1 MRREYSGAELR
12 WAAWKHR
19 MGYGWDEIAKAVQRS
34 AAALRK
40 RVIASGFSYELPKPK
55 PIPADC
61 PDWVDWA
68 WELYLEGYSLIRVA
82 LTCGRYEDAISRAFR
97 ERGYRKVMPPLI
109 TTWIFGWKGSK
120 K

>member
-1 MRREYSGAELR
+1 MRREYSDAELR

-55 PIPADC
+55 SIPADC
-61 PDWVDWA
+61 PDWVDYA
-68 WELYLEGYSLIRVA
+68 WELYLDGHSA
-82 LTCGRYEDAISRAFR
+82 LQAAMACGKSEAAAYKAFW
-97 ERGYRKVMPPLI
+97 ERGYRKVMPPLM
-109 TTWIFGWKGSK
+109 TAWSGGYHGH
-120 K
+120 